1 MPSGRRP
8 PGEDGTIFPRTLDA
22 QKKHPGHQKTSAAR
36 SLLAAFAVA
45 ALVLAL
51 DQTVKSIV
59 RGSMRLGESLVA
71 IPGVLDITYIEN
83 SGGAFGI
90 LAGRSV
96 LLVAGSAVA
105 VGFVLWILF
114 SLGPSKSVTL
124 GCGLVLG
131 GAAGN
136 LADRLL
142 RGEVTDY
149 LDLRFWPLEHWP
161 VFNLAD
167 TAIVVGAFLLLIAS
181 SRKERA

>member
-1 MPSGRRP
+1 MNV
-8 PGEDGTIFPRTLDA
+8 
-22 QKKHPGHQKTSAAR
+22 QKNHGHQKTSAALY
-36 SLLAAFAVA
+36 LLATLAVA
-45 ALVLAL
+45 ALVLIL
-51 DQTVKSIV
+51 DQAVKSAV
-59 RGSMRLGESLVA
+59 RGSMRLGESVVA

-90 LAGRSV
+90 LAGRSM

-167 TAIVVGAFLLLIAS
+167 TAIVVGALLLLLAS
-181 SRKERA
+181 SRRERV

>member
-1 MPSGRRP
+1 MVRSSG
-8 PGEDGTIFPRTLDA
+8 TLNV
-22 QKKHPGHQKTSAAR
+22 QKNHGHQKTSAALY
-36 SLLAAFAVA
+36 LLATLAVA
-45 ALVLAL
+45 ALVLIL
-51 DQTVKSIV
+51 DQAVKSAV
-59 RGSMRLGESLVA
+59 RGSMRLGESVVA

-90 LAGRSV
+90 LAGRSM

-167 TAIVVGAFLLLIAS
+167 TAIVVGALLLLLAS
-181 SRKERA
+181 SRRERV